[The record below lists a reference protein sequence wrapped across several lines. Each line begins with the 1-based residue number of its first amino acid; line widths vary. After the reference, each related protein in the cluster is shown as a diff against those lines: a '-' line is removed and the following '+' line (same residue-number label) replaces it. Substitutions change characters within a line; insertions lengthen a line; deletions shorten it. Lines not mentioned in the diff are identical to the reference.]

1 MARVPE
7 AELARLKAEVSLERL
22 AEAKGVQLRRHGADL
37 MGICPFHDDHQPSL
51 VISPSKNLWHCLG
64 ACQAGGSV
72 IDWVMRAE
80 GMSFRH
86 AVELL
91 RSDPSLAASGSVRT
105 AKDTRVRKLPAPLEA
120 DADDGDVLRQVVAY
134 YHQTLRESPEAIAY
148 LEQRGLADS
157 EAIDHFQLGFAN
169 RTLGLRLPEK
179 NRKAGQEMRTRLQ
192 RLGILRDSG
201 HEHFNGSVVVPIT
214 DSDGTVVEMYGRK
227 ITAGLRAGTPLHL
240 YLPGPHRG
248 VWNVDAVSGE
258 VILCEALLDA
268 LTFWTH
274 GLRNVTSAYGIEGFT
289 QEHLDTFTT
298 NNVQRVSIAYDRD
311 AAGDRAAVQL
321 ATKLVA
327 AGIDT
332 FRVQFPRDLD
342 ANAFACLELST
353 AGERLADLVRR
364 AVWLGQGNKPVTAPD
379 AAEQRDA
386 EAREDAGQGDGT
398 SAEPLPSPEAATLPV
413 PTPPPFAA
421 VPAPP
426 TTAHVEVTDADV
438 TLTLG
443 ERRWRVRGLAK
454 VAAGGAEDALR
465 VNVLLRAG
473 DDRFHVDTLDLYV
486 AKQRQA
492 FANQAAAETGVLEE
506 TVRRDL
512 GRVLLQLEEIIAEQR
527 QRERE
532 AEQAQQSDALSDEDR
547 AAALTLLRDPAL
559 LDHVVAAYDRIGVV
573 GETTNTL
580 VAYLAATSRLLER
593 PLAVVLQ
600 SSSAA
605 GKSALLEATL
615 TLLPETARVKYSA
628 MTGQSLYYMAER
640 ELAHK
645 VLAVV
650 EEHGAERAAYA
661 LKLLQSEG
669 ELRIASTGK
678 DPATGRLVTHDYS
691 VRGPVALFL
700 TTTAIDVDEELLN
713 RCLVITVD
721 EEREQTRAIHVRQ
734 RESETL
740 DGLLRDHERQ
750 RVIRLHRAA
759 QTLLRPLQVVN
770 PYAPQLTFS
779 DSRTRTRRDHQ
790 KYLAL
795 IRTIALLHQ
804 HQRET
809 KHARAGDTDVEYV
822 EVIPADIAV
831 ANRLAHEVLG
841 RSLDELPPQTR
852 RLLLLLDELV
862 TEQQTSQQVSREEV
876 RFTRKEVRDHT
887 GWGDTQCKL
896 HLHRLAELEYLAAHI
911 GGRRQPFVYELVW
924 DGAGVDGQGTG
935 PRLNGLLDPDTLMYD
950 SEWAG
955 PTGEWAEAHGEW
967 AGSGRPVAGV
977 RAGSGRRAETTA
989 IGNGHKDIPVSI
1001 AADADNAVSG
1011 SKDNEAGPVVPAS
1024 LSAPAG

>member
-1 MARVPE
+1 
-7 AELARLKAEVSLERL
+7 
-22 AEAKGVQLRRHGADL
+22 
-37 MGICPFHDDHQPSL
+37 
-51 VISPSKNLWHCLG
+51 
-64 ACQAGGSV
+64 
-72 IDWVMRAE
+72 
-80 GMSFRH
+80 
-86 AVELL
+86 
-91 RSDPSLAASGSVRT
+91 LAASGLVRT
-105 AKDTRVRKLPAPLEA
+105 AKDTRVRRLPAPVEA
-120 DADDGDVLRQVVAY
+120 DADDGDVLRQVVTY

-157 EAIDHFQLGFAN
+157 DAIDYFQLGFAN

-201 HEHFNGSVVVPIT
+201 HEHFNGSVVVPVP

-227 ITAGLRAGTPLHL
+227 ITSGLRSGTPLHL

-248 VWNVDAVSGE
+248 VWNADAVSGE

-274 GLRNVTSAYGIEGFT
+274 GLRNVTSAYGIEGFI

-332 FRVQFPRDLD
+332 FRVQFPRETD
-342 ANAFACLELST
+342 ANAFACLDLNS
-353 AGERLADLVRR
+353 AGERLADLVQR
-364 AVWLGQGNKPVTAPD
+364 AVWLGQGNKPVTAPH
-379 AAEQRDA
+379 AAGQPGA
-386 EAREDAGQGDGT
+386 EAREEAGQGDRT
-398 SAEPLPSPEAATLPV
+398 SAGPTPSPEAAPLPV

-426 TTAHVEVTDADV
+426 PTAHVEVTVEDV
-438 TLTLG
+438 SLTLG

-454 VAAGGAEDALR
+454 VSADDSMK
-465 VNVLLRAG
+465 VNLLLRAG

-512 GRVLLQLEEIIAEQR
+512 GRVLLQLEEVIAEQR

-532 AEQAQQSDALSDEDR
+532 AEQAQQVDTLSDEER
-547 AAALTLLRDPAL
+547 AAALSLLRDPAL

-573 GETTNTL
+573 GEATNTL

-615 TLLPETARVKYSA
+615 TLLPESARVKYSA

-678 DPATGRLVTHDYS
+678 DPATGRLVTHDYT

-721 EEREQTRAIHVRQ
+721 EERAQTRAIHHRQ
-734 RESETL
+734 RQSETL

-759 QTLLRPLQVVN
+759 QTLLRPLHVVN

-809 KHARAGDTDVEYV
+809 KRAQAGDTDVEYV

-852 RLLLLLDELV
+852 RLLLLLDEMV
-862 TEQQTSQQVSREEV
+862 TAAMASHEVTREEV
-876 RFTRKEVRDHT
+876 RFTRKEVRHHT

-896 HLHRLAELEYLAAHI
+896 HLHRLTELEYLAAHI

-924 DGAGVDGQGTG
+924 DGVDGQASG
-935 PRLNGLLDPDTLMYD
+935 RWLNGLLDPESLTYD

-955 PTGEWAEAHGEW
+955 PTGEW

-977 RAGSGRRAETTA
+977 RAGSGRSAETSTNS
-989 IGNGHKDIPVSI
+989 NGHKAIPLSV
-1001 AADADNAVSG
+1001 AADAENAVPG
-1011 SKDNEAGPVVPAS
+1011 SEDNDAGPVVPAS
-1024 LSAPAG
+1024 SLAVLAG